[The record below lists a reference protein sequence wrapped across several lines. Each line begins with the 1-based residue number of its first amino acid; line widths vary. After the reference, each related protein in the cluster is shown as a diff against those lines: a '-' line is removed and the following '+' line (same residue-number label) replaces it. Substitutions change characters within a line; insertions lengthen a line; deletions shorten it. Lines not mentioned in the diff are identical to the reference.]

1 MGKSQKKR
9 SMRRHNPM
17 RVPDSHLPKGLESAA
32 SSSPKNEAV
41 LPIIQKLEN
50 PDASERKWA
59 CVAVSNLIQNDPSTR
74 RLLQGKNVV
83 GALITR
89 LSDSEEEVWIEAAGA
104 LRNLCIDGG
113 YDICAEMYNKNILA
127 PLKAFIPKISSALS
141 QFLESPKTA
150 PENAQKV
157 VYEFTEN
164 VNTILWCLS
173 ETSNKALNAINQI
186 NLVPFLMSF
195 LAARA
200 KLPIATVIAAAQ
212 CLYVLTDDNQPAMD
226 ELRSNAAY
234 STCLLEIVHDEG
246 GVTEKDKE
254 VYWDR
259 MTTLKVLSSGI
270 LSNVSPFPPPSS
282 ASGVDVGKEIVL
294 PLLQPVVA
302 SVSLT
307 ESSALAESLVVKL
320 ALEPP
325 QIEKLSLKSAPSDHR
340 SDTEVELDRLEN
352 KLRTVQLALEI
363 LTGVC
368 ATLPDPDPISEV
380 QEGEPDAEEDED
392 NDAEIEEDVTDGMA
406 LDNIPIADNTTT
418 ASHLPALV
426 EPLITLIQPVRLSF
440 PPAAGQSSH
449 PPTTSVLSAIH
460 VSALECLN
468 NIFLSLTAS
477 PSSGLAAASASGK
490 KIWDSVWAALGS
502 VGTEI
507 TRGQERKQ
515 EMWEIGVGVLW
526 GVGNIWKGSL
536 VPNEDQVQLLIQ
548 LCNSS
553 TDPAIRVKYIGTLE
567 CLAQHP
573 QSIDAN
579 RVIAMHLLSI
589 LPTSTA
595 PSIYGTEP
603 LIQTLSAL
611 IDIYSDENLPYDVNF
626 RQGNFV
632 QRLVDSVEGVRKA
645 VRAIDRRKE
654 RDLKRRGEEMRD
666 NLIDFIKYRRALRF

>member
-1 MGKSQKKR
+1 
-9 SMRRHNPM
+9 M

-41 LPIIQKLEN
+41 LPIIQKLES

-127 PLKAFIPKISSALS
+127 PLKTFVPKISSALS

-186 NLVPFLMSF
+186 SLVPFLMSF

-200 KLPIATVIAAAQ
+200 KLPIATVTAAAQ
-212 CLYVLTDDNQPAMD
+212 CLYVLTDDNQPAID
-226 ELRSNAAY
+226 ELRSNAVY
-234 STCLLEIVHDEG
+234 STCLLEIVHNKGSVSD
-246 GVTEKDKE
+246 KDRE
-254 VYWDR
+254 VFGDR
-259 MTTLKVLSSGI
+259 LTMLKVLSSGI
-270 LSNVSPFPPPSS
+270 LSNVSPLPPPSA

-307 ESSALAESLVVKL
+307 ESSALAESLVTKI

-325 QIEKLSLKSAPSDHR
+325 QIEKLSLKNAPQSDHR

-368 ATLPDPDPISEV
+368 ATLPDPISEA
-380 QEGEPDAEEDED
+380 QEGVPDAEEDDED
-392 NDAEIEEDVTDGMA
+392 NDAEIEEDVTDDMA
-406 LDNIPIADNTTT
+406 LDDTPITNGTTT

-440 PPAAGQSSH
+440 PPAAGQSIH

-468 NIFLSLTAS
+468 NIFLSLSAS
-477 PSSGLAAASASGK
+477 PNSGLAAASASGK
-490 KIWDSVWAALGS
+490 QIWDGVWAALGS

-507 TRGQERKQ
+507 TRSQERKQ

-536 VPNEDQVQLLIQ
+536 VPNEEQVQLLIQ

-553 TDPAIRVKYIGTLE
+553 ADLAIRVKCIGTLE

-595 PSIYGTEP
+595 PSTYGTEP

-611 IDIYSDENLPYDVNF
+611 IDIYSDENLPYDINF
-626 RQGNFV
+626 RQGNFL
-632 QRLVDSVEGVRKA
+632 QRLVDSVDGVRKA

-654 RDLKRRGEEMRD
+654 RDLKLRGEEMRD
-666 NLIDFIKYRRALRF
+666 NLVAFIKYRRALKF

>member
-1 MGKSQKKR
+1 
-9 SMRRHNPM
+9 M

-127 PLKAFIPKISSALS
+127 PLKSFVPKISSALS

-150 PENAQKV
+150 PENAQRV

-195 LAARA
+195 LAARE
-200 KLPIATVIAAAQ
+200 KLPIATVTAAAQ
-212 CLYVLTDDNQPAMD
+212 CLYVLTDDNQPAID

-234 STCLLEIVHDEG
+234 STCLLKIVHDEG
-246 GVTEKDKE
+246 GVTDKDKE
-254 VYWDR
+254 VFWDR
-259 MTTLKVLSSGI
+259 MTMLKVLSSGI
-270 LSNVSPFPPPSS
+270 LSNVSPLLPPSA
-282 ASGVDVGKEIVL
+282 ASGADIGKEIVL
-294 PLLQPVVA
+294 PLLHPVVA

-325 QIEKLSLKSAPSDHR
+325 QIEKLSLKSAPKSDHR

-380 QEGEPDAEEDED
+380 QEGEPDAEDED

-406 LDNIPIADNTTT
+406 LDDIPIANDTTT

-468 NIFLSLTAS
+468 NIFLSLGAS
-477 PSSGLAAASASGK
+477 PSSGLAAAPASGK
-490 KIWDSVWAALGS
+490 HIWDSVWAALGG

-553 TDPAIRVKYIGTLE
+553 TDPAIRVKCIGTLE

-579 RVIAMHLLSI
+579 RVIATHLLSI

-595 PSIYGTEP
+595 PSTYGTEP

-632 QRLVDSVEGVRKA
+632 QRLVDSVDGVRKA

-666 NLIDFIKYRRALRF
+666 NLIAFIKYRRALRF

>member
-41 LPIIQKLEN
+41 LPIIQKLES

-127 PLKAFIPKISSALS
+127 PLKMFVPKISSALS

-150 PENAQKV
+150 SENAQKV

-173 ETSNKALNAINQI
+173 ETSNKALSAINQI
-186 NLVPFLMSF
+186 NLIPFLMSF

-200 KLPIATVIAAAQ
+200 KLPIATVTAAAQ
-212 CLYVLTDDNQPAMD
+212 Y
-226 ELRSNAAY
+226 ELRSNVAY
-234 STCLLEIVHDEG
+234 SSCLLEIVHNEG
-246 GVTEKDKE
+246 GVRGEVFGDKLT
-254 VYWDR
+254 
-259 MTTLKVLSSGI
+259 MLKVLSSGI
-270 LSNVSPFPPPSS
+270 LSNVSPLPPPST
-282 ASGVDVGKEIVL
+282 ASGVDVGREIVL

-302 SVSLT
+302 SVSLI
-307 ESSALAESLVVKL
+307 ESSALAETLVAKLITSLTPE
-320 ALEPP
+320 LEL
-325 QIEKLSLKSAPSDHR
+325 E
-340 SDTEVELDRLEN
+340 RLEN

-368 ATLPDPDPISEV
+368 ATLPDPVSEAH
-380 QEGEPDAEEDED
+380 EGELDAEEDDE
-392 NDAEIEEDVTDGMA
+392 
-406 LDNIPIADNTTT
+406 
-418 ASHLPALV
+418 
-426 EPLITLIQPVRLSF
+426 EPLITLIQPARLSF

-449 PPTTSVLSAIH
+449 PPTTSVLGAIH

-468 NIFLSLTAS
+468 NIFLSLSAS
-477 PSSGLAAASASGK
+477 PTPELTAASASGK
-490 KIWDSVWAALGS
+490 QIWDGVWAALGS

-515 EMWEIGVGVLW
+515 GMWEISVGVLW
-526 GVGNIWKGSL
+526 GIGNIWKGSL
-536 VPNEDQVQLLIQ
+536 VPNEEQVQLLIQ

-553 TDPAIRVKYIGTLE
+553 TDPAIRVKCIGTLE

-595 PSIYGTEP
+595 PSTYGTEP
-603 LIQTLSAL
+603 LIQALSAL

-654 RDLKRRGEEMRD
+654 RDLKLRGEEMRD
-666 NLIDFIKYRRALRF
+666 NLVAFIKYRKALRF